1 MSNSKTKNA
10 SINSLVGIVS
20 QIFQIILSFATRT
33 IFIKLLGADYLG
45 INGIYTNILSI
56 LSITELGIGNILI
69 FYLYKPLVNK
79 DNEKII
85 QLLKFSKKAY
95 YAIALFIL
103 FVGLLLIPI
112 LPYIIDS
119 DLTTI
124 NLIKYYIIFLLNSV
138 ISYLFIYKTNLLYAD
153 QQSYKLTLLSSTV
166 ITFQYITQILVLI
179 LFHNYTL
186 YLIVLLVSTFFNN
199 FFASKIADKNY
210 PYLRQM
216 EVSELTTYEKKNI
229 IEDVKSMFIYKSGS
243 VIMNYTDNILIS
255 IFVGTIFVGY
265 YSNYLLIIT
274 MINTF
279 ISIIIRGITGS
290 IGNLIAEEDKART
303 KDVFYIFTYF
313 FQFIGIICT
322 SCLLFLFNDFINIWI
337 GSEYLLDNAT
347 VIITIVSFYITCIN
361 NQNWIFR
368 EAGGL
373 YKNVRLVMIIAAI
386 INLILSII
394 FGYLYGLSGVLVS
407 TLIARLLTL
416 CWYDPLV
423 LSKNLF
429 VEKFKYYL
437 LKQFK
442 YFFILL
448 IVIFM
453 DWLIPY
459 NNVTTFVDFIIKG
472 FFIFINSTFWFLL
485 LNIKNKDQ
493 KNMFMK
499 IKYLLNQ
506 VLKK

>member
-1 MSNSKTKNA
+1 M
-10 SINSLVGIVS
+10 
-20 QIFQIILSFATRT
+20 
-33 IFIKLLGADYLG
+33 
-45 INGIYTNILSI
+45 
-56 LSITELGIGNILI
+56 
-69 FYLYKPLVNK
+69 
-79 DNEKII
+79 
-85 QLLKFSKKAY
+85 
-95 YAIALFIL
+95 
-103 FVGLLLIPI
+103 
-112 LPYIIDS
+112 
-119 DLTTI
+119 
-124 NLIKYYIIFLLNSV
+124 
-138 ISYLFIYKTNLLYAD
+138 
-153 QQSYKLTLLSSTV
+153 
-166 ITFQYITQILVLI
+166 
-179 LFHNYTL
+179 
-186 YLIVLLVSTFFNN
+186 
-199 FFASKIADKNY
+199 
-210 PYLRQM
+210 
-216 EVSELTTYEKKNI
+216 
-229 IEDVKSMFIYKSGS
+229 
-243 VIMNYTDNILIS
+243 
-255 IFVGTIFVGY
+255 
-265 YSNYLLIIT
+265 
-274 MINTF
+274 
-279 ISIIIRGITGS
+279 III
-290 IGNLIAEEDKART
+290 
-303 KDVFYIFTYF
+303 
-313 FQFIGIICT
+313 
-322 SCLLFLFNDFINIWI
+322 
-337 GSEYLLDNAT
+337 
-347 VIITIVSFYITCIN
+347 IVSFYITCIN